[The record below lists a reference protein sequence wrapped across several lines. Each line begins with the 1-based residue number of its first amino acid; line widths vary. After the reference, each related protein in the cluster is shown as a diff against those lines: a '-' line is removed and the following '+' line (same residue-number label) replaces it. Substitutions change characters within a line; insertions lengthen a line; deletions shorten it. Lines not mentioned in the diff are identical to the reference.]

1 MLLDDDGPGRQMAGE
16 LRKGLYAEAPER
28 LLSVS
33 TFTGMAGSEIED
45 LFPLPFMAEVVDR
58 WQRSLDEPFTD
69 VAVAGKPVV
78 DQIEAWM
85 GKHGVNPD
93 KGWKVE
99 LAKRLKRLAL
109 DRGIGAFDDDH
120 IRQWVELFR
129 AFG

>member
-1 MLLDDDGPGRQMAGE
+1 MARE
-16 LRKGLYAEAPER
+16 LKSGLYVEAPER
-28 LLSVS
+28 LLSVG

-58 WQRSLDEPFTD
+58 WQRSPDEPFAD
-69 VAVAGKPVV
+69 VAVAGKPVI

-85 GKHGVNPD
+85 RKHGLKPE

-109 DRGIGAFDDDH
+109 DRGIQAFDDDH
-120 IRQWVELFR
+120 VRRWIELFG